1 MYPFVVVAGVMALYF
16 MVAAFRR
23 PRPAAILASVLWAAY
38 AVYETYV
45 ANGTLCGANCNIR
58 VDLLLFLPLLGIA
71 TYLALRQQS
80 SNRAVAILCLVCFGI
95 AAWLAAIFG
104 YTVVAVIAAVA
115 TVIAAV
121 YGVKSGTSGDQA

>member
-23 PRPAAILASVLWAAY
+23 PRPAAILAAVLWAAY

-45 ANGTLCGANCNIR
+45 ANGTLCGPNCNIR

-71 TYLALRQQS
+71 TYLALRQQP

-95 AAWLAAIFG
+95 AAWLAA
-104 YTVVAVIAAVA
+104 V
-115 TVIAAV
+115 
-121 YGVKSGTSGDQA
+121 